1 MRMSELYFEQPEIHL
16 WFTMCE
22 HCDEILESHQDH
34 EDLEVTE
41 CPTCGCDDL
50 TTGADWFPV

>member
-1 MRMSELYFEQPEIHL
+1 MSELYFEQPEIHL